1 MEYGS
6 LTIESPPPEYAMRV
20 HGEDS
25 RPLVT
30 LKTDGTIIVHEM
42 GADVEAA
49 TRFWDALRFQGKT
62 LREER
67 DAAVSVKD
75 EYGRICDV
83 TRDERDAARRELC
96 ANFAEHMGLGKELHE
111 KSYAASRDWQYLY
124 PEKPK

>member
-1 MEYGS
+1 MENYP

-49 TRFWDALRFQGKT
+49 TRFWDAIRFEGRT

-67 DAAVSVKD
+67 D
-75 EYGRICDV
+75 
-83 TRDERDAARRELC
+83 TARRELC
-96 ANFAEHMGLGKELHE
+96 EQAAENKRRMAGVIAWRGRDEADVRGWSELYEKE
-111 KSYAASRDWQYLY
+111 KSDEQNT
-124 PEKPK
+124 